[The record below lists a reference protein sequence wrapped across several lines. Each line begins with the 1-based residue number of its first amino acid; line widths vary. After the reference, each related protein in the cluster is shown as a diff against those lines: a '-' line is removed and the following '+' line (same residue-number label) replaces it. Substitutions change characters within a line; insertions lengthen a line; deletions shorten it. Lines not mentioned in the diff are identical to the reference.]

1 MHRRGDVLHLPLRA
15 ASAPGQ
21 PSRYYTAAG
30 VVEGVYARGDGE
42 PCYYL
47 APPGGEGVLIG
58 AATLARLLRQP
69 QPARALQAPDGEA
82 W

>member
-1 MHRRGDVLHLPLRA
+1 MYRRGDVLHLPLR
-15 ASAPGQ
+15 
-21 PSRYYTAAG
+21 TARDTGRPPRAYAVLV

-69 QPARALQAPDGEA
+69 PTARPPT
-82 W
+82 

>member
-1 MHRRGDVLHLPLRA
+1 MYRRGDVLHLSLRT
-15 ASAPGQ
+15 APPHGWS
-21 PSRYYTAAG
+21 PRAYTIAV
-30 VVEGVYARGDGE
+30 VVEGVYAQGDDA

-47 APPGGEGVLIG
+47 APPGGAGVLIG

-69 QPARALQAPDGEA
+69 QPARALQAPDGAA